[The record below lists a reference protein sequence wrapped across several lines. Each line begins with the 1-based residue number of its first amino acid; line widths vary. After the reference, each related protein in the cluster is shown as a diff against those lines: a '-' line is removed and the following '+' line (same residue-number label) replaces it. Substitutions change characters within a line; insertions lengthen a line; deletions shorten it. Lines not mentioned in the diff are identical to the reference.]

1 MTSGMC
7 ILRARYKAKSRL
19 EAKGCLVRPNICKSL
34 DCATPRKSIEWKY
47 TLEKSFCQEK
57 VMFLIIY
64 LDYLDDQIQ
73 LDMWTKNECKKHGGV
88 FIDHISLSSQYE
100 NEEKCD

>member
-1 MTSGMC
+1 
-7 ILRARYKAKSRL
+7 
-19 EAKGCLVRPNICKSL
+19 
-34 DCATPRKSIEWKY
+34 
-47 TLEKSFCQEK
+47 
-57 VMFLIIY
+57 MFLIIY
-64 LDYLDDQIQ
+64 LDHLDEQIQ